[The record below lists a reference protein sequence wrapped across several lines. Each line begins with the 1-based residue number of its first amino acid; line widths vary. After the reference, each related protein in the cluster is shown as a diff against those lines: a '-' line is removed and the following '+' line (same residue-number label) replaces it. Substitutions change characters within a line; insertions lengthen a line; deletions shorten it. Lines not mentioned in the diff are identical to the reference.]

1 MTTRELSPRL
11 CDSKAHGLSSWE
23 KNRLEFETSQL
34 FSQINPKHRNLT
46 MGSRVGGQIVQTR
59 VGQLWFC
66 KGWTAHKA
74 PLWRKPWM
82 CGRSPRHFLYPIGN
96 KTLPRVKH
104 LCTSRLTTACPT
116 YCHLPP
122 SLFLPRKSY
131 HSKLSVNHPLA
142 FPFKCHRLGLSRNL
156 HLG

>member
-1 MTTRELSPRL
+1 MTTQELSPRL

-82 CGRSPRHFLYPIGN
+82 CGRSPKSLPNRKQNSTKSEASLY
-96 KTLPRVKH
+96 LPPDHSLPH
-104 LCTSRLTTACPT
+104 LLP
-116 YCHLPP
+116 PP
-122 SLFLPRKSY
+122 SLP
-131 HSKLSVNHPLA
+131 LSDF
-142 FPFKCHRLGLSRNL
+142 FPGRATIPNWVLIILLLFSLNATAWVCQEIST
-156 HLG
+156 